1 MSSFDDMDAFEGAS
15 LSARAMA
22 ARPAPYLDD
31 LNPAQREAV
40 ERLDGPVLMLAGA
53 GTGKTK
59 ALTSRIVHL
68 LVSGKARPNEIL
80 SVTFTNKAA
89 REMKTRVGRL
99 LGQQIE
105 GMPWLGTFHA
115 ICVKLLRR
123 HAELAGLKSN
133 FTILDTDDQIRL
145 LKQLLAVNNIDEK
158 RWPARQLSGLIDHW
172 KNRAWTPSKVPASE
186 ASAFNHVGTELYEQ
200 YQTRLREL
208 NACDFGDLL
217 LHVVTIFQAHP
228 DILEQYQRWF
238 RYILVDEYQDTNV
251 AQYLWLRLLAGGH
264 KNICC
269 VGDDDQSI
277 YGWRGAEVG
286 NILRFE
292 EDFPGAEVVRLERN
306 YRSTGHILGAASGL
320 IAHNTGRL
328 GKTLWTEDAD
338 GEKVSV
344 TGCWDG
350 DEEARIVGEAIE
362 DLQRAGESIEQALEA
377 LRFAVDSMGP
387 EDEFNIVDYGTT
399 VEAFAEAPVKATEII
414 RAAALE
420 YIDGIVASGGTNIHG
435 ALLEATGML
444 AGDEFAEMIVFLT
457 DGIPTI
463 GEIEL
468 EAILGDVSA
477 ANETRARLFVFG
489 VGHEVNTH
497 LLDRL
502 AGDNGGAST
511 YVTPGENIEVAV
523 STFYTKVSNP
533 VLTKL
538 KLEVEGGRLR
548 DFYPRELPNL
558 FRGAQIVQLGRLEV
572 SGNAVVVELSGD
584 ILGDTQVFTREIS
597 IGDGGG
603 GAEFLPRLWATRKV
617 GFLLDQIRLHGE
629 EEELVDEIVALSRRY
644 GIITPYTS
652 FLIVEDD
659 LVTPIAEDTALRD
672 QSGAEAVRASE
683 DVASYA
689 EASTTTRVRS
699 LEVRYVGDKTFYL
712 RDGFWE
718 DSQYDHSLEARA
730 VGYGTEG
737 YFRLLRDRPALG
749 RFLALGK
756 NIRFKSGEEQFR
768 IDNNLPTI
776 VEEAETLPNQP
787 ELEQNFPNPFNPGTT
802 IRFEL
807 KEGSAVSVEVFDLT
821 GQRVRTLADL
831 GPLVAG
837 HYEVAW
843 DGRDER
849 GEAVASGVYLYAL
862 SAAGSRVVVRKMV
875 LMK

>member
-1 MSSFDDMDAFEGAS
+1 MVAQVLLILLLVAAAVLGDGIIIPELPFEPLAIKYHRVTVEIDDQAAHTDIDQVFVNPQPRDVEGTYIFPLPTGAS
-15 LSARAMA
+15 FSAFSMH
-22 ARPAPYLDD
+22 
-31 LNPAQREAV
+31 V
-40 ERLDGPVLMLAGA
+40 DGEQLHA
-53 GTGKTK
+53 
-59 ALTSRIVHL
+59 
-68 LVSGKARPNEIL
+68 EIL
-80 SVTFTNKAA
+80 SADEARRIYEEIVRQRIDPALLEYVGQGAYRARIFPIPAEGEKRIELSYDEVLVRDAGIVRYSYPLNTEKFSSEPLEDVSVQVHIRSTDPIKAIFSPSHEIFVERQGELEARVTYAD
-89 REMKTRVGRL
+89 
-99 LGQQIE
+99 E
-105 GMPWLGTFHA
+105 GMTPT
-115 ICVKLLRR
+115 
-123 HAELAGLKSN
+123 
-133 FTILDTDDQIRL
+133 TDFVLYYTVSSDPVGIEMLTRFDPEDETGFYM
-145 LKQLLAVNNIDEK
+145 LLAAPEVDPVTDQVIPK
-158 RWPARQLSGLIDHW
+158 RMIFVFDRSG
-172 KNRAWTPSKVPASE
+172 SM
-186 ASAFNHVGTELYEQ
+186 
-200 YQTRLREL
+200 
-208 NACDFGDLL
+208 
-217 LHVVTIFQAHP
+217 
-228 DILEQYQRWF
+228 
-238 RYILVDEYQDTNV
+238 
-251 AQYLWLRLLAGGH
+251 
-264 KNICC
+264 
-269 VGDDDQSI
+269 
-277 YGWRGAEVG
+277 
-286 NILRFE
+286 
-292 EDFPGAEVVRLERN
+292 
-306 YRSTGHILGAASGL
+306 
-320 IAHNTGRL
+320 
-328 GKTLWTEDAD
+328 
-338 GEKVSV
+338 
-344 TGCWDG
+344 
-350 DEEARIVGEAIE
+350 
-362 DLQRAGESIEQALEA
+362 AGESIEQALEA
-377 LRFAVDSMGP
+377 LRFAVNSMGP

-572 SGNAVVVELSGD
+572 SGDAVVVELSGD

-603 GAEFLPRLWATRKV
+603 GPEFLPRLWATRKV
-617 GFLLDQIRLHGE
+617 GFLLGQIRLHGE

-659 LVTPIAEDTALRD
+659 LVTPIAEDSALRD
-672 QSGAEAVRASE
+672 QSGAEAVKASE

-689 EASTTTRVRS
+689 EASTPTRVRS

-730 VGYGTEG
+730 VGYGTEA
-737 YFRLLRDRPALG
+737 YFRLLRDRPELG

-756 NIRFKSGEEQFR
+756 NIRFNSGEEQFR

-776 VEEAETLPNQP
+776 VEETETLPNQP

-802 IRFEL
+802 IPFEL

-837 HYEVAW
+837 HYEVTW

-862 SAAGSRVVVRKMV
+862 SAGGSRVVVRKMV

>member
-1 MSSFDDMDAFEGAS
+1 MVAQVLLILLLVAAAVLGDGIIIPELPFEPLASKYHRVTVEIDDQAAHTDIDQVFVNPQPRDVEGTYIFPLPTGAS
-15 LSARAMA
+15 FSAFSMHVDGEQL
-22 ARPAPYLDD
+22 PA
-31 LNPAQREAV
+31 
-40 ERLDGPVLMLAGA
+40 
-53 GTGKTK
+53 
-59 ALTSRIVHL
+59 
-68 LVSGKARPNEIL
+68 EIL
-80 SVTFTNKAA
+80 SADEARRIYEEIVRQRIDPALLEYVGQGAYRARIFPIPAEGEKRIELSYDEVLVRDAGIVRYSYPLNTEKFSSEPLEDVSVQVHIRSTDPIKAIFSPSHEIFVEREGELEARVTYAD
-89 REMKTRVGRL
+89 
-99 LGQQIE
+99 E
-105 GMPWLGTFHA
+105 GMTPT
-115 ICVKLLRR
+115 
-123 HAELAGLKSN
+123 
-133 FTILDTDDQIRL
+133 TDFVLYYTVSSDPVGIEMLTRFDPEDETGFYM
-145 LKQLLAVNNIDEK
+145 LLAAPEVDPVTDQVIPK
-158 RWPARQLSGLIDHW
+158 RMIFVFDRSG
-172 KNRAWTPSKVPASE
+172 SM
-186 ASAFNHVGTELYEQ
+186 
-200 YQTRLREL
+200 
-208 NACDFGDLL
+208 
-217 LHVVTIFQAHP
+217 
-228 DILEQYQRWF
+228 
-238 RYILVDEYQDTNV
+238 
-251 AQYLWLRLLAGGH
+251 
-264 KNICC
+264 
-269 VGDDDQSI
+269 
-277 YGWRGAEVG
+277 
-286 NILRFE
+286 
-292 EDFPGAEVVRLERN
+292 
-306 YRSTGHILGAASGL
+306 
-320 IAHNTGRL
+320 
-328 GKTLWTEDAD
+328 
-338 GEKVSV
+338 
-344 TGCWDG
+344 
-350 DEEARIVGEAIE
+350 
-362 DLQRAGESIEQALEA
+362 AGESIEQALEA
-377 LRFAVDSMGP
+377 LRFAVNSMGP

-420 YIDGIVASGGTNIHG
+420 YIDDIVASGGTNIHG

-489 VGHEVNTH
+489 GGHEVNTH

-572 SGNAVVVELSGD
+572 SGDAVVVELSGD

-659 LVTPIAEDTALRD
+659 LVTPIAEDSALRD
-672 QSGAEAVRASE
+672 QSGAEAVKASE

-689 EASTTTRVRS
+689 EASTPTRVRS
-699 LEVRYVGDKTFYL
+699 LEVRYGGDKTFYL

-737 YFRLLRDRPALG
+737 YFRLLRDRPELG

-756 NIRFKSGEEQFR
+756 NIRFNSGEEQFR

-776 VEEAETLPNQP
+776 VEETETLPNQP

>member
-1 MSSFDDMDAFEGAS
+1 MVAQVLLILLLVVAAVRGDGIIIPELPFEPLAIKYHRVTVEIDDQAAHTDIDQVFVNPQPRDVEGTYIFPLPTGAS
-15 LSARAMA
+15 FSAFSMHVDGEQLHAEILTADEARRIYEEIVRQRIDPALLEYVGRGAYRARIFPIPAEGEKRIELSYDEVLVRDAGIVRYSY
-22 ARPAPYLDD
+22 P
-31 LNPAQREAV
+31 LNTEKFSSEPLEDVSVQVHIRSTDPIKAIFSPSHEIFV
-40 ERLDGPVLMLAGA
+40 EREGELE
-53 GTGKTK
+53 
-59 ALTSRIVHL
+59 
-68 LVSGKARPNEIL
+68 AR
-80 SVTFTNKAA
+80 VTYAD
-89 REMKTRVGRL
+89 
-99 LGQQIE
+99 E
-105 GMPWLGTFHA
+105 GMTPT
-115 ICVKLLRR
+115 
-123 HAELAGLKSN
+123 
-133 FTILDTDDQIRL
+133 TDFVLYYTVSSDPVGIEML
-145 LKQLLAVNNIDEK
+145 THFDPEDETGFYMLLAAPEVDPVTDQVIPK
-158 RWPARQLSGLIDHW
+158 RMIFVFDRSG
-172 KNRAWTPSKVPASE
+172 SM
-186 ASAFNHVGTELYEQ
+186 
-200 YQTRLREL
+200 
-208 NACDFGDLL
+208 
-217 LHVVTIFQAHP
+217 
-228 DILEQYQRWF
+228 
-238 RYILVDEYQDTNV
+238 
-251 AQYLWLRLLAGGH
+251 AG
-264 KNICC
+264 
-269 VGDDDQSI
+269 Q
-277 YGWRGAEVG
+277 
-286 NILRFE
+286 
-292 EDFPGAEVVRLERN
+292 
-306 YRSTGHILGAASGL
+306 
-320 IAHNTGRL
+320 
-328 GKTLWTEDAD
+328 
-338 GEKVSV
+338 
-344 TGCWDG
+344 
-350 DEEARIVGEAIE
+350 
-362 DLQRAGESIEQALEA
+362 SIEQALEA
-377 LRFAVDSMGP
+377 LRFAVNSMGP

-420 YIDGIVASGGTNIHG
+420 YIDGILASGGTNIHG

-572 SGNAVVVELSGD
+572 SGDAVVVELSGD

-597 IGDGGG
+597 IGGG

-659 LVTPIAEDTALRD
+659 LVTPIAEDTGLRD

-737 YFRLLRDRPALG
+737 YFRLLRDRPELG

-756 NIRFKSGEEQFR
+756 NIRFNSGGEEQFR
-768 IDNNLPTI
+768 IDSNLPTI

>member
-1 MSSFDDMDAFEGAS
+1 MVAQVLLILLLVVAAVRGDGIIIPELPFEPLAIKYHRVTVEIDDQAAHTDIDQVFVNPQPRDVEGTYIFPLPTGAS
-15 LSARAMA
+15 FSAFSMH
-22 ARPAPYLDD
+22 
-31 LNPAQREAV
+31 V
-40 ERLDGPVLMLAGA
+40 DGEQLHA
-53 GTGKTK
+53 
-59 ALTSRIVHL
+59 
-68 LVSGKARPNEIL
+68 EIL
-80 SVTFTNKAA
+80 SADEA
-89 REMKTRVGRL
+89 RRIYEEIVRQRIDPALLEYVGRGAYRARIFPIPAEGEKRIEL
-99 LGQQIE
+99 SYDEVLVRDAGIVRYSYPLNTEKFSSEPLEDVSVQVHIRSTDPIKAIFSPSHEIFVEREGELEARVTYADE
-105 GMPWLGTFHA
+105 GMTPT
-115 ICVKLLRR
+115 
-123 HAELAGLKSN
+123 
-133 FTILDTDDQIRL
+133 TDFVLYYTVSSDPVGIEML
-145 LKQLLAVNNIDEK
+145 THFDPEDETGFYMLLAAPEVDPVTDQVIPK
-158 RWPARQLSGLIDHW
+158 RMIFVFDRSG
-172 KNRAWTPSKVPASE
+172 SM
-186 ASAFNHVGTELYEQ
+186 
-200 YQTRLREL
+200 
-208 NACDFGDLL
+208 
-217 LHVVTIFQAHP
+217 
-228 DILEQYQRWF
+228 
-238 RYILVDEYQDTNV
+238 
-251 AQYLWLRLLAGGH
+251 AG
-264 KNICC
+264 
-269 VGDDDQSI
+269 QSM
-277 YGWRGAEVG
+277 
-286 NILRFE
+286 
-292 EDFPGAEVVRLERN
+292 
-306 YRSTGHILGAASGL
+306 
-320 IAHNTGRL
+320 
-328 GKTLWTEDAD
+328 
-338 GEKVSV
+338 
-344 TGCWDG
+344 
-350 DEEARIVGEAIE
+350 
-362 DLQRAGESIEQALEA
+362 EQALEA
-377 LRFAVDSMGP
+377 LRFAVNSMGP

-420 YIDGIVASGGTNIHG
+420 YIDGILASGGTNIHG

-572 SGNAVVVELSGD
+572 SGDAVVVELSGD

-756 NIRFKSGEEQFR
+756 NIRFNSGGEEQFR
-768 IDNNLPTI
+768 IDSNLPTI

>member
-1 MSSFDDMDAFEGAS
+1 MVAQVLLILLLVVAAVRGDGIIIPELPFEPLAIKYHRVTVEIDDQAAHTDIDQVFVNPQPRDVEGTYIFPLPTGAS
-15 LSARAMA
+15 FSAFSMH
-22 ARPAPYLDD
+22 
-31 LNPAQREAV
+31 V
-40 ERLDGPVLMLAGA
+40 DGEQLHA
-53 GTGKTK
+53 
-59 ALTSRIVHL
+59 
-68 LVSGKARPNEIL
+68 EIL
-80 SVTFTNKAA
+80 SADEA
-89 REMKTRVGRL
+89 RRIYEEIVRQRIDPALLEYVGRGAYRARIFPIPAEGEKRIEL
-99 LGQQIE
+99 SYDEVLVRDAGIVRYSYPLNTEKFSSEPLEDVSVQVHIRSTDPIKAIFSPSHEIFVEREGELEARVTYADE
-105 GMPWLGTFHA
+105 GMTPT
-115 ICVKLLRR
+115 
-123 HAELAGLKSN
+123 
-133 FTILDTDDQIRL
+133 TDFVLYYTVSSDPVGIEML
-145 LKQLLAVNNIDEK
+145 THFDPEDETGFYMLLAAPEVDPVTDQVIPK
-158 RWPARQLSGLIDHW
+158 RMIFVFDRSG
-172 KNRAWTPSKVPASE
+172 SM
-186 ASAFNHVGTELYEQ
+186 
-200 YQTRLREL
+200 
-208 NACDFGDLL
+208 
-217 LHVVTIFQAHP
+217 
-228 DILEQYQRWF
+228 
-238 RYILVDEYQDTNV
+238 
-251 AQYLWLRLLAGGH
+251 AG
-264 KNICC
+264 
-269 VGDDDQSI
+269 QSM
-277 YGWRGAEVG
+277 
-286 NILRFE
+286 
-292 EDFPGAEVVRLERN
+292 
-306 YRSTGHILGAASGL
+306 
-320 IAHNTGRL
+320 
-328 GKTLWTEDAD
+328 
-338 GEKVSV
+338 
-344 TGCWDG
+344 
-350 DEEARIVGEAIE
+350 
-362 DLQRAGESIEQALEA
+362 EQALEA
-377 LRFAVDSMGP
+377 LRFAVNSMGP

-420 YIDGIVASGGTNIHG
+420 YIDGILASGGTNIHG

-572 SGNAVVVELSGD
+572 SGDAVVVELSGD

>member
-1 MSSFDDMDAFEGAS
+1 MVAQVLLILLLVAAAVLGDGIIIPELPFEPLAIKYHRVTVEIDDQAAHTDIDQVFVNPQPRDVEGTYIFPLPTGAS
-15 LSARAMA
+15 FSAFSMH
-22 ARPAPYLDD
+22 
-31 LNPAQREAV
+31 V
-40 ERLDGPVLMLAGA
+40 DGEQLHA
-53 GTGKTK
+53 
-59 ALTSRIVHL
+59 
-68 LVSGKARPNEIL
+68 EIL
-80 SVTFTNKAA
+80 SADEARRIYEEIVRQRIDPALLEYVGQGAYRARIFPIPAEGEKRIELSYDEVLVRDAGIVRYSYPLNTEKFSSEPLEDVSVQVHIRSTDPIKAIFSPSHEIFVERQGELEARVTYAD
-89 REMKTRVGRL
+89 
-99 LGQQIE
+99 E
-105 GMPWLGTFHA
+105 GMTPT
-115 ICVKLLRR
+115 
-123 HAELAGLKSN
+123 
-133 FTILDTDDQIRL
+133 TDFVLYYTVSSDPVGIEMLTRFDPEDETGFYM
-145 LKQLLAVNNIDEK
+145 LLAAPEVDPVTDQVIPK
-158 RWPARQLSGLIDHW
+158 RMIFVFDRSG
-172 KNRAWTPSKVPASE
+172 SM
-186 ASAFNHVGTELYEQ
+186 
-200 YQTRLREL
+200 
-208 NACDFGDLL
+208 
-217 LHVVTIFQAHP
+217 
-228 DILEQYQRWF
+228 
-238 RYILVDEYQDTNV
+238 
-251 AQYLWLRLLAGGH
+251 
-264 KNICC
+264 
-269 VGDDDQSI
+269 
-277 YGWRGAEVG
+277 
-286 NILRFE
+286 
-292 EDFPGAEVVRLERN
+292 
-306 YRSTGHILGAASGL
+306 
-320 IAHNTGRL
+320 
-328 GKTLWTEDAD
+328 
-338 GEKVSV
+338 
-344 TGCWDG
+344 
-350 DEEARIVGEAIE
+350 
-362 DLQRAGESIEQALEA
+362 AGESIEQALEA
-377 LRFAVDSMGP
+377 LRFAVNSMGP

-572 SGNAVVVELSGD
+572 SGDAVVVELSGD

-603 GAEFLPRLWATRKV
+603 GPEFLPRLWATRKV
-617 GFLLDQIRLHGE
+617 GFLLGQIRLHGE

-659 LVTPIAEDTALRD
+659 LVTPIAEDSALRD
-672 QSGAEAVRASE
+672 QSGAEAVKASE

-689 EASTTTRVRS
+689 EASTPTRVRS
-699 LEVRYVGDKTFYL
+699 LEVRYVGDKTFYR

-737 YFRLLRDRPALG
+737 YFRLLRDRPELG

-756 NIRFKSGEEQFR
+756 NIRFNSGEEQFR

-776 VEEAETLPNQP
+776 VEETETLPNQP

-837 HYEVAW
+837 HYEVTW

-862 SAAGSRVVVRKMV
+862 SAGGSRVVVRKMV